1 MDKICCNC
9 LNLQTHVEPVAPG
22 EGIIIHKCKIT
33 NQEVKW
39 NDACKIANFIPK
51 SCPKNNKSWQN
62 T

>member
-1 MDKICCNC
+1 M
-9 LNLQTHVEPVAPG
+9 HVEPVAPG

-51 SCPKNNKSWQN
+51 SCPKNNKQWQN